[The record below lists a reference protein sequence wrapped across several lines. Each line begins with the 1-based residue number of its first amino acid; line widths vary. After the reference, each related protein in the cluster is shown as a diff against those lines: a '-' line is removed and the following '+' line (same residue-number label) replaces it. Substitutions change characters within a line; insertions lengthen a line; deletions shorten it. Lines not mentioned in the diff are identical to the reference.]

1 MLQEGEKK
9 SMWSN
14 HWLLG
19 LTGLTSG
26 LAVSAGTFA
35 LVVTLRIMPR
45 IIGMSNTA
53 DQVIRYEN
61 MIIAG
66 GIFGNIVTVFTD
78 LRIPL
83 GSPFLILYGLCCG
96 IQVGCLVM
104 ALAEIMDVFPIMFRR
119 MNLKTGM
126 AWVITAMAA
135 GKAAGGIYYFY
146 HRMGSS

>member
-1 MLQEGEKK
+1 
-9 SMWSN
+9 MWSK
-14 HWLLG
+14 HLLLG

-45 IIGMSNTA
+45 IIGKSNTA

-66 GIFGNIVTVFTD
+66 GIFGNIVTVFPD

-83 GSPFLILYGLCCG
+83 GSPFVILYGLCSG
-96 IQVGCLVM
+96 IQVGCLVL
-104 ALAEIMDVFPIMFRR
+104 ALAENHGCISDHVPPHE
-119 MNLKTGM
+119 LKNRYGM
-126 AWVITAMAA
+126 GDHGNGSRKGSRWALLFLSSD
-135 GKAAGGIYYFY
+135 GKLLKICI
-146 HRMGSS
+146 